1 MTVWIHYNYLC
12 VFVKWFGVVLR
23 HFPASDA
30 PLSL

>member
-1 MTVWIHYNYLC
+1 MTVWIHFLC